1 MISLC
6 VPPELEA
13 KMITNDVLEVDTP
26 IGIKVSSLSKE
37 A

>member
-1 MISLC
+1 MIALC

-13 KMITNDVLEVDTP
+13 KMISNDVLDVDTP
-26 IGIKVSSLSKE
+26 IGVKLSSLSKE